1 MKMMQLTSQFLKP
14 TTFRELVKEID
25 NVQFPWFYPE
35 SPGEPLQHVHLLF
48 YDHKFSPHVTPK
60 LNRIFQVAC
69 KQLNA
74 IAILRIKVNATPRN
88 APEQGWHT
96 DWQLSTPS
104 KTCVLYLND
113 NDGYTE
119 FKNGQKS
126 YSISNNA
133 CIFDTN
139 LEHRGVPATDV
150 DRRFVVNINYFEK

>member
-1 MKMMQLTSQFLKP
+1 M
-14 TTFRELVKEID
+14 
-25 NVQFPWFYPE
+25 
-35 SPGEPLQHVHLLF
+35 
-48 YDHKFSPHVTPK
+48 TPK

-74 IAILRIKVNATPRN
+74 IAILRIKVNSTPRN